1 MAYNYPGQYQ
11 QGFRLREGE
20 GLNQRFN
27 YLMIPTTLVALGTTQ
42 ATAAPMLSSIVN
54 VATGTSNQGILL
66 PPGQVIGSVIN
77 ATGATIKIYPA
88 TPAGTIDGGSA
99 GAAVTLTSA
108 HRGATFYPLPGT
120 DKWASALI
128 GAVSS

>member
-11 QGFRLREGE
+11 QGFREHTGE
-20 GLNQRFN
+20 SLNNRFN
-27 YLMIPTTLVALGTTQ
+27 YLMVPTTLVALGTTQ
-42 ATAAPMLSSIVN
+42 ATAAPMLSAIVN
-54 VATGTSNQGILL
+54 VSTGTSNQGTLL
-66 PPGQVIGSVIN
+66 PPGPVAVFVNN

-88 TPAGTIDGGSA
+88 TSAGTIDGGSG

-108 HRGATFYPLPGT
+108 HRAAYFYPIGQ
-120 DKWASALI
+120 DKWVSALV